1 MMGDSSATMIGRI
14 VDLLSGKTFDQDVL
28 DDLKLQM
35 TSKFDRIGTRLDSHE
50 TQLQEQKLASDL
62 LAGRV
67 ATLERKLKN
76 QVYSAKKRDIA
87 QVRNSIIVRSSKPEK
102 DIRSFVAK
110 CIDLGGW
117 ANKVPPSQIALVE
130 LTSPPAKG
138 SERVTKVFR
147 ALLQEGQKG
156 ALFKGLSKN
165 ETRGDVQIRIDNDC
179 PLFAQQAKRDL
190 EQLSFALRSKFATSD
205 KLRTKIMMSN
215 QKLKLRLRVDGGE
228 WMTPDDARCES
239 FLDAPMV
246 FRPSE
251 VPALVPSCREFYKKI
266 LEEQE

>member
-1 MMGDSSATMIGRI
+1 MGDSSATMVGRI
-14 VDLLSGKTFDQDVL
+14 VDLLSGKTFDQEVL

-50 TQLQEQKLASDL
+50 TQLEEQKLASDL

-117 ANKVPPSQIALVE
+117 ANKGPPSQIALVE
-130 LTSPPAKG
+130 LTSTSTAKG
-138 SERVTKVFR
+138 SERATKVFR

-156 ALFKGLSKN
+156 ALFKGLSKS
-165 ETRGDVQIRIDNDC
+165 ETRGDVQIRIDNDT

-205 KLRTKIMMSN
+205 KLRTKILMSN

-228 WMTPDDARCES
+228 WMTPDDARCER
-239 FLDAPMV
+239 FLDAPMI
-246 FRPSE
+246 FRPSD
-251 VPALVPSCREFYKKI
+251 VPALIPSCREFYKKI